1 MGDAVWLEKEFKKA
15 GLAIDVYPGAYQRGH
30 GDLIGDKPFMHHTGS
45 FGETARGIAQHPT
58 LGLASQL
65 FLDKNGKYTL
75 CGVGVAYHAGV
86 GSGYGLPT
94 NNGNWHSIGIEAAHN
109 GTAPWGKAQLDAYL
123 EGIRVINR
131 HRGKPLNDVVA
142 HKEYGAIQGKWDPGN
157 LDMKWVRQVLL
168 ETKKPA
174 QAVVINMID
183 LEAKENPWIGKRLSK
198 PGAEGE
204 MKIGHK
210 LQGRL
215 AEYENAHI
223 YFHPSTGAHAI
234 PHGGLFEAY
243 AEFGFERG
251 ELGYPVRDFTK
262 LADGAVMAFQGGVL
276 YKKDSKPAAY
286 VKGVIGQ
293 RWAKEGYEKGP
304 LGYPTTLE
312 IPNGTGGV
320 VQYFEHG
327 SLEWD
332 PSGAVKNFGPEIT
345 NLNVVDLKTGLPT
358 AIEAVDLVIA
368 A

>member
-1 MGDAVWLEKEFKKA
+1 MGDVVWLEKAFRNA
-15 GLAIDVYPGAYQRGH
+15 GLPIEVFPGAYQRGH

-45 FGETARGIAQHPT
+45 FNETANGIANHPS
-58 LGLASQL
+58 LGLCSQL
-65 FLDKNGKYTL
+65 FLKKGKFTL
-75 CGVGVAYHAGV
+75 CGVGVAYHAGM
-86 GSGYGLPT
+86 GSGFGLPT
-94 NNGNWHSIGIEAAHN
+94 NNGNWHSIGIEAAHDGRAKWDTYHLN
-109 GTAPWGKAQLDAYL
+109 NYL

-168 ETKKPA
+168 EEKKPA
-174 QAVVINMID
+174 QAVVINMIE
-183 LEAKENPWIGKRLSK
+183 LEAKENPWVGKRLAK

-204 MKIGHK
+204 MKVGHK

-215 AEYENAHI
+215 VEYENAHI
-223 YFHPSTGAHAI
+223 YFHPSCGAHAI

-243 AEFGFERG
+243 ANFGFEKG
-251 ELGYPVRDFTK
+251 PLGYPVRDFTK
-262 LADGAVMAFQGGVL
+262 LPEGAVMAFQGAVL
-276 YKKDSKPAAY
+276 YKKDGKDAQY

-304 LGYPTTLE
+304 LGWATSLE

-320 VQYFEHG
+320 IQYFENG

-332 PSGAVKNFGPEIT
+332 PSGAVEKIGQFA
-345 NLNVVDLKTGLPT
+345 VRDLSIVNEKTGLPL
-358 AIEAVDLVIA
+358 AVDAVNLSTA